1 MLLGL
6 GICSYFLLKSEPSRA
21 ILIWTATIAILC
33 AALIPATGRRLPWG
47 LRLPLLSLC
56 ALATGFALAG
66 HRAHSVAAPALETR
80 YYGPIEGRI
89 IAIDRSGSAAPR
101 LTLDQVHLGRMAP
114 WKTPDKVRIS
124 LHGEQRFLDP
134 KPGQYVMTTGHLS
147 PPQGPVEPGGFDF
160 RRLAWF
166 QSLGAVGYTRN
177 PALLVRAPE
186 TLGWRLALYDLRL
199 RLSAAI
205 TSRITGPEGGFAA
218 AIVTGDRAGLDP
230 ERVEDLRH
238 SNLAHLLAIS
248 GLHMGLL
255 TGAVFFALRACLAA
269 IPGFALRHPIK
280 KIAALGALIAAFIYL
295 HISGASVATERAF
308 IMAAIMLTA
317 ICLDRRAISIRAVAI
332 AALIVLIL
340 RPESVV
346 SAGFQ
351 MSFAATTALV
361 AVFTTL
367 RAEHWDHVPR
377 WARGPVSVALSSLV
391 AGLATAP
398 FAAAHFNIFAQYGL
412 IANLA
417 AVPVMGLIV
426 MPGALLALIL
436 APLGGEGIGLWA
448 MEQGIAWIL
457 LVADTVANIDG
468 AVRPIAAPQAIVL
481 PMIVVGGLLML
492 LDPRRTRVIGAVP
505 ILAGLLVWSQVE
517 RPPLLIS
524 QSGGLI
530 GFLTPEGRI
539 LSKERG
545 ESFAAESWLENDGD
559 TRIQADAF
567 AARGF
572 NHSRARTDLPRA
584 VADLPLIQLRSKD
597 AAQQAR
603 DLCRAGIVIVS
614 IKRIDPLPGDCV
626 LLSAEQLRNTGS
638 VALHRQD
645 DIWHLRASADV
656 SGNRLWSRHEK
667 AGPFSG
673 PLFQTSER
681 FASGQ

>member
-1 MLLGL
+1 ML
-6 GICSYFLLKSEPSRA
+6 GIGICFYFLLKSEPSRMIHICA
-21 ILIWTATIAILC
+21 ISLAVLC
-33 AALIPATGRRLPWG
+33 AALVPMTGRRLPWTWRAPILG
-47 LRLPLLSLC
+47 VC
-56 ALATGFALAG
+56 ALAAGFALAEF
-66 HRAHSVAAPALETR
+66 RAQSVAAPVLEVR
-80 YYGPIEGRI
+80 YYGPVEGRI
-89 IAIDRSGSAAPR
+89 IAIDRSASAALR
-101 LTLDQVHLGRMAP
+101 LTLDQVHLGRPAP

-124 LHGEQRFLDP
+124 LHGDQRWLDP
-134 KPGQYVMTTGHLS
+134 KPGQSVMMTGHLS

-166 QSLGAVGYTRN
+166 QTLGGVGYTRN
-177 PALLVRAPE
+177 PALLISEPE
-186 TLGWRLALYDLRL
+186 ILGLRLALYDLRL

-255 TGAVFFALRACLAA
+255 TGAVFFALRAALAA
-269 IPGFALRHPIK
+269 IPRLAPRYGIK
-280 KIAALGALIAAFIYL
+280 KIAALGALIAALVYL

-332 AALIVLIL
+332 AAMIVLIL

-361 AVFTTL
+361 AVFTAL
-367 RAEHWDHVPR
+367 RAEHWDYIPR
-377 WARGPVSVALSSLV
+377 WARGPASVALSSLI

-398 FAAAHFNIFAQYGL
+398 FAAAHFNIFSQYGL

-436 APLGGEGIGLWA
+436 APVSGEGIGLWA

-457 LVADTVANIDG
+457 FVADTIANLDG
-468 AVRPIAAPQAIVL
+468 AVRPIAAPQAYVL
-481 PMIVVGGLLML
+481 PMIVAGGLLML
-492 LDPRRTRVIGAVP
+492 LDPRRTRLLGTIP
-505 ILAGLLVWSQVE
+505 ILAALLVWSQVE
-517 RPPLLIS
+517 RPLLLIS

-530 GFLTPEGRI
+530 GVLTPEGRV

-545 ESFAAESWLENDGD
+545 ESFAAENWLENDGD
-559 TRIQADAF
+559 TRAQSEAF
-567 AARGF
+567 AASGF
-572 NHSRARTDLPRA
+572 VHTRARTDLPQA
-584 VADLPLIQLRSKD
+584 FAGLSLIQLRSKY
-597 AAQQAR
+597 AAQQIP
-603 DLCRAGIVIVS
+603 DLCARNTVIIS
-614 IKRIDPLPGDCV
+614 TQRIEAPVADCV
-626 LLSAEQLRNTGS
+626 LLSADHLRDTGS
-638 VALHRQD
+638 IALHLVGGT
-645 DIWHLRASADV
+645 WHIQASADV
-656 SGNRLWSRHEK
+656 AGDRLWSRTQK
-667 AGPFSG
+667 TGPFSG
-673 PLFQTSER
+673 PLFAVSQR
-681 FASGQ
+681 VASDQ

>member
-1 MLLGL
+1 MVGL
-6 GICSYFLLKSEPSRA
+6 GICLYFLLKTEPSR
-21 ILIWTATIAILC
+21 IVLIYGATLAILC
-33 AALIPATGRRLPWG
+33 AALVPVTGRRLPWIWRAPILG
-47 LRLPLLSLC
+47 LC
-56 ALATGFALAG
+56 ALAAGFALAG
-66 HRAHSVAAPALETR
+66 FRAHTVAAPVLETR

-89 IAIDRSGSAAPR
+89 IAIDRSASAVPR

-114 WKTPDKVRIS
+114 WKTPDKVRVS
-124 LHGEQRFLDP
+124 LHGDQRWLAP
-134 KPGQYVMTTGHLS
+134 KPGQSVMMTGHLS

-166 QSLGAVGYTRN
+166 QTLGGVGYTRN
-177 PALLVRAPE
+177 PALLVSAPE

-205 TSRITGPEGGFAA
+205 TRRITGPEGGFAA

-230 ERVEDLRH
+230 ERVEHLRH

-255 TGAVFFALRACLAA
+255 TGAVFFALRAVLAA
-269 IPGFALRHPIK
+269 IPRLAPRYGIK

-308 IMAAIMLTA
+308 IMASIMLTA
-317 ICLDRRAISIRAVAI
+317 ICLDRRAISLRAVAI
-332 AALIVLIL
+332 AALIVLTM

-361 AVFTTL
+361 AGFTTL
-367 RAEHWDHVPR
+367 RAEHWDHIPR
-377 WARGPVSVALSSLV
+377 WARGPVSVALSSLI

-417 AVPVMGLIV
+417 AVPVMGVIV

-436 APLGGEGIGLWA
+436 APVGGEGIGLWA

-457 LVADTVANIDG
+457 FVADTVANLDG
-468 AVRPIAAPQAIVL
+468 AVRPIAAPQAYVL
-481 PMIVVGGLLML
+481 PMIVAGGLLML
-492 LDPRRTRVIGAVP
+492 LDPRRTRLLGSIP
-505 ILAGLLVWSQVE
+505 ILAALLIWNQVE

-530 GFLTPEGRI
+530 GVLTPEGRV

-545 ESFAAESWLENDGD
+545 ESFAAESWIENDGD
-559 TRIQADAF
+559 ARAQAEAF
-567 AARGF
+567 AADGF
-572 NHSRARTDLPRA
+572 VHTRARSDLPQAFAR
-584 VADLPLIQLRSKD
+584 LNLIQLRSKN
-597 AAQQAR
+597 AAEEIP
-603 DLCRAGIVIVS
+603 DLCTRDTVIIS
-614 IKRIDPLPGDCV
+614 TQRIDPVPGDCV
-626 LLSAEQLRNTGS
+626 LLSANHLRDTGS
-638 VALHRQD
+638 IALHLED
-645 DIWHLRASADV
+645 GTWHIRASADV
-656 SGNRLWSRHEK
+656 AGDRLWTNTEK

-673 PLFQTSER
+673 PLFQSSER
-681 FASGQ
+681 VASDQ